1 MPTENADHYDLV
13 VPEGWEVV
21 RWIQYEKA
29 YFYGRRVEDVKPP
42 VGVVIENWSGEW
54 ADEFTDRPL
63 RVNALSWEEVFETQV
78 DYFSSSEFFG
88 FEVLPERTIGGE
100 RAVGMRVR
108 EVMEKVG
115 KEIVWEQW
123 HVLRH
128 DGVWL
133 FDLSSGGDRDMVSD
147 DAYGILD
154 SFRWTGPAPSP
165 IPDPLPVPTPRQR

>member
-1 MPTENADHYDLV
+1 MPTEYADHYDLV
-13 VPEGWEVV
+13 VPEGWEVA
-21 RWIQYEKA
+21 RWDQYEKA
-29 YFYGRRVEDVKPP
+29 FFFGRRVEDVDPP
-42 VGVVIENWSGEW
+42 AAVSIENWGGEW

-63 RVNALSWEEVFETQV
+63 RVNALSWEEVFETQRRE
-78 DYFSSSEFFG
+78 FSSSEFFG

-100 RAVGMRVR
+100 RAVGMTVHQ
-108 EVMEKVG
+108 VGEKSG
-115 KEIVWEQW
+115 KESVWEQW

-133 FDLSSGGDRDMVSD
+133 FDLFSGGGRDRVGD

-165 IPDPLPVPTPRQR
+165 LPEPLPVPTPRQR